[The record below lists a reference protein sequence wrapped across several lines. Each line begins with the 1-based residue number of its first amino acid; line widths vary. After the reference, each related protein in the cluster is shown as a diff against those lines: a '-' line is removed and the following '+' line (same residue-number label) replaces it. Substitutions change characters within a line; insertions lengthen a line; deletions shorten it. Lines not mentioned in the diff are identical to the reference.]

1 MQIGTSM
8 GAHMVLMTTPCYQ
21 QIEEPNGS
29 VFPEDNPRRV
39 LVYNQIVREVAAKF
53 PSTVTVQDLY
63 SLACPRGVFQADLG
77 GAQNPRLRWDPFPGS
92 GSGDRGGSPGSRPP
106 ALVGAVGTPA
116 GGFRWACHTR
126 PAAPCQRHGPGIVPG
141 SGWIFVPHG
150 GLKGISKLTYRL
162 GDEGMSIVVR
172 LDGVH

>member
-77 GAQNPRLRWDPFPGS
+77 GAQFRASDGIHFQDPEAGTGGDLLAPALLPLWEQLGHQQEAS
-92 GSGDRGGSPGSRPP
+92 GGRVIRGPLPP
-106 ALVGAVGTPA
+106 AKDMAPA
-116 GGFRWACHTR
+116 
-126 PAAPCQRHGPGIVPG
+126 
-141 SGWIFVPHG
+141 
-150 GLKGISKLTYRL
+150 
-162 GDEGMSIVVR
+162 
-172 LDGVH
+172 